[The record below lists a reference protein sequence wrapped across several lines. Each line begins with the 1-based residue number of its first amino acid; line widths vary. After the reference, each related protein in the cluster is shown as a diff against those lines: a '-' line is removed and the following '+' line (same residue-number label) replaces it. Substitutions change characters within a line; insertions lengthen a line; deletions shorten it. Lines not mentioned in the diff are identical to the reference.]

1 MTVAAGDR
9 GWFDQL
15 SEHDL
20 SLLSRLASRAGVESD
35 DVRRH
40 PGALAQVMS
49 HPAAFDSVFARHGDQ
64 ALTPASPFLTFALIV
79 HRSWVELQ
87 RTHYIDEW
95 VGPGQRLPVLAAD
108 DLRSFLAGAQRRLF
122 LTELLASYT
131 RVTSGSTWVRTAR
144 GWRRRRFSELDPVR
158 LASLLDVVPEADHPG
173 VYRRLGDLALF
184 LTGVFPDH
192 TEMHGLGPLDEG
204 RLLRISGLTS
214 EPERGAGRRSE
225 LPSTGAVSVL
235 ERLGKRW
242 YWLASHTARAPLTGT
257 MPVVAELADRFGLA
271 RRTLNFLTDRHV
283 FVHGRDWFAEPT
295 F

>member
-1 MTVAAGDR
+1 MTVAADR

-15 SEHDL
+15 SRDDL
-20 SLLSRLASRAGVESD
+20 SLLSRLASHAGVDGD
-35 DVRRH
+35 DVRSH
-40 PGALAQVMS
+40 SGALARVMS
-49 HPAAFDSVFARHGDQ
+49 HPAAFDSVFARREGN
-64 ALTPASPFLTFALIV
+64 ALTPTSPFLTFALIV
-79 HRSWVELQ
+79 HRGWAELQ
-87 RTHYIDEW
+87 SIHHVDEW
-95 VGPGQRLPVLAAD
+95 VGPRQRLPVLGGD
-108 DLRSFLAGAQRRLF
+108 DIRGFLAGAQRRLF

-131 RVTSGSTWVRTAR
+131 RVTSGTTWVRTAR

-158 LASLLDVVPEADHPG
+158 LASLLEIVPPAEHPG

-204 RLLRISGLTS
+204 RLLRISGLDA
-214 EPERGAGRRSE
+214 EPQRGAGRRSE

-242 YWLASHTARAPLTGT
+242 YCLASRTTQGPLTGT
-257 MPVVAELADRFGLA
+257 MPVVAELAERFGVA

-283 FVHGRDWFAEPT
+283 FIHRRDWFGEPT